1 MFGLIASL
9 VRVRRLDFGEEA
21 SLVQHLD
28 ELRRRLM
35 VVLFVA
41 GIVFVVAFWRKDDL
55 FALLNHPLPRALQKQ
70 GLTTTEI
77 GEPFTITL
85 TVAFYAT
92 ALVTLPLFIYQL
104 YAFIIP
110 AASADVARRMR
121 PMLLFVPLLFTV
133 GVAFGYLFII
143 GPATGFLFG
152 FGGHQFN
159 EIPRAKS
166 VYPLEAMIMFVM
178 GAVFEMPAAVW
189 VLARIGIINAGMMR
203 RNRRVAIVIMAVLAA
218 ALPTTDIVSMLLEL
232 GTILALYEISIFVA
246 ASAGNARNAVRD
258 NDDDG

>member
-28 ELRRRLM
+28 ELRRRLVIVLAVSG
-35 VVLFVA
+35 VVFGA
-41 GIVFVVAFWRKDDL
+41 AFWRRADL
-55 FALLNHPLPRALQKQ
+55 FSLLNDPLPRRLVKQ
-70 GLTTTEI
+70 GLLTTEI
-77 GEPFTITL
+77 GEAFTISL

-92 ALVTLPLFIYQL
+92 VLITLPLFIYQL

-133 GVAFGYLFII
+133 GVLFGYFFII

-152 FGGHQFN
+152 FSHGALQEH
-159 EIPRAKS
+159 PRAKS
-166 VYPLEAMIMFVM
+166 VYSLEAMIMLVM
-178 GAVFEMPAAVW
+178 GVVFEMPAAVW
-189 VLARIGIINAGMMR
+189 VLARIGILSAGLMR

-246 ASAGNARNAVRD
+246 ASAGKARAGTSD
-258 NDDDG
+258 AAASD

>member
-41 GIVFVVAFWRKDDL
+41 GIVFLVAFWRRDDI
-55 FALLNHPLPRALQKQ
+55 FTLLNDALAPDLQKQ
-70 GLTTTEI
+70 KLVTTEL
-77 GEPFTITL
+77 GEPFTIAL
-85 TVAFYAT
+85 TVSFYAT
-92 ALVTLPLFIYQL
+92 LLVTLPLFIYQI

-110 AASADVARRMR
+110 AASADVARKIR

-133 GVAFGYLFII
+133 GVVFAYLFII

-152 FGGHQFN
+152 FSGGEFR
-159 EIPRAKS
+159 ELPRAKS
-166 VYPLEAMIMFVM
+166 VYPLETMIMLVM
-178 GAVFEMPAAVW
+178 GVVFEMPAAVW
-189 VLARIGIINAGMMR
+189 VLSRIGIINAGMMR

-246 ASAGNARNAVRD
+246 AGAGKARDGASAD
-258 NDDDG
+258 DDDG

>member
-41 GIVFVVAFWRKDDL
+41 GIVFGVAFWRRSDL
-55 FALLNHPLPRALQKQ
+55 FSLLNDPLPRGLVKQ
-70 GLTTTEI
+70 GLLTTEI
-77 GEPFTITL
+77 GEAFTISL

-92 ALVTLPLFIYQL
+92 VLITLPLFIYQI

-133 GVAFGYLFII
+133 GVLFGYFFII

-152 FGGHQFN
+152 FSHGALQEH
-159 EIPRAKS
+159 PRAKS
-166 VYPLEAMIMFVM
+166 VYSLEAMIMLVM
-178 GAVFEMPAAVW
+178 GVVFEMPAAVW

-246 ASAGNARNAVRD
+246 ASAGKARSAAR
-258 NDDDG
+258 DDDDDD